1 MAFLQVRNIQKNFGQ
16 TEVLKGIDLDL
27 EQGEVLVIIGSSGS
41 GKTTLLRSLNF
52 LELPDAGTMMLDGEI
67 LLDASDRTMRSD
79 AEIRKNRLHFGLV
92 FQQFNLFPQYSVLD
106 NLTLSPRL
114 MAKENAKKAKKNP
127 ELFPDPIPTREEL
140 EEQAMALLTR
150 VGLAE
155 KANSYPCELSGGQQ
169 QRVAIARALAL
180 APDILCFDE
189 PTSALDP
196 ELTGEVL
203 KVIRSLKDEAR
214 TMIVVTHEMEFARGV
229 ADRVIFMADGVIAE
243 AGTPEEIF
251 DHPKTEALQNFLRAS
266 KEK

>member
-1 MAFLQVRNIQKNFGQ
+1 MAFLEVRNIQKSFGQ

-52 LELPDAGTMMLDGEI
+52 LELPDAGTMTLDGEV
-67 LLDASDRTMRSD
+67 LLDASDRTLRSD
-79 AEIRKNRLHFGLV
+79 AEVRKNRLHFGLV

-114 MAKENAKKAKKNP
+114 MAKENAKKAKKNKD
-127 ELFPDPIPTREEL
+127 FKAHVPTHEEL
-140 EEQAMALLTR
+140 EQQAMDLLTR

-155 KANSYPCELSGGQQ
+155 KAHSYPCELSGGQQ

-180 APDILCFDE
+180 SPDILCFDE

-203 KVIRSLKDEAR
+203 KVIRSLKDEKR

-251 DHPKTEALQNFLRAS
+251 DHPKSVTLQNFLRAS